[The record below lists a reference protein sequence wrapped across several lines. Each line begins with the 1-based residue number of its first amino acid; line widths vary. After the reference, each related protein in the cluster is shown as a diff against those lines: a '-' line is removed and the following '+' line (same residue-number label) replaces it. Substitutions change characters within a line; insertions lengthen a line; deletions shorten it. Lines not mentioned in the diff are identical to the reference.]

1 MLLII
6 LLVLMFWVVVPGLLT
21 GWMLREHGRPYGWG
35 LLIGAVGGPAGI
47 LAALAFIFVTKRQHP
62 RARPHENARGFR
74 SFYDFPVVGRLHVTT
89 AWSLAGVAAFLCAW
103 MIGGLGY
110 ELYSA
115 RNRPATPSAQRAANS
130 KAEQPNAPAAD
141 GVAPNQLQEVTKPS
155 APAQAGHPT
164 PSGGPLVSG
173 LTAQAGQ
180 TAQVSNSTA
189 EAATQTG
196 QTTPAGAPSNML
208 AAGATP
214 AAPAAAP
221 AATAPPSTAP
231 PAAPARGAA
240 PDRSAAISEV
250 VGGLGG
256 HRVHVAVSG
265 DAQTAT
271 LSVSG
276 PTLTRQVGNQLIGRT
291 RQGLK
296 AAGIRIVVMNN
307 GPESWTYLL

>member
-6 LLVLMFWVVVPGLLT
+6 LLVLMFWVIVPGLLT

-35 LLIGAVGGPAGI
+35 LLIGAIGGPAGI
-47 LAALAFIFVTKRQHP
+47 LAALGFIFVTKRQPP
-62 RARPHENARGFR
+62 RARPHDNARGFR

-115 RNRPATPSAQRAANS
+115 RNRPAAPSAQRAANS
-130 KAEQPNAPAAD
+130 KAEQPNAPPAG
-141 GVAPNQLQEVTKPS
+141 GVAPNQLQEAPKPA

-173 LTAQAGQ
+173 LAAQAGQ
-180 TAQVSNSTA
+180 TTQVSGSTA
-189 EAATQTG
+189 EVTSQTG
-196 QTTPAGAPSNML
+196 PAPAGAPSTVL

-221 AATAPPSTAP
+221 AATAPPSTATPAP
-231 PAAPARGAA
+231 PTRRPA
-240 PDRSAAISEV
+240 PDRAAAISEV

-276 PTLTRQVGNQLIGRT
+276 PTLTRQVGNHLIGRT